1 MPSGCARPLPDEEL
15 QRSGRRRSAKDPE
28 DAVSK
33 LSLILLSAPLALFLL
48 LHVAIVPMH
57 VGELGWPDHA
67 QHHVLRS
74 AFLGA
79 ILAGLGLWLALGPL
93 RQRQPWAL
101 RALCAVGL
109 AAYGGFW
116 LSTALVPYGVRGIDY
131 YGSLGHEAAQTLSF
145 VCGLWLARRSLAQ
158 PSSGVG
164 G

>member
-1 MPSGCARPLPDEEL
+1 
-15 QRSGRRRSAKDPE
+15 
-28 DAVSK
+28 
-33 LSLILLSAPLALFLL
+33 
-48 LHVAIVPMH
+48 
-57 VGELGWPDHA
+57 
-67 QHHVLRS
+67 
-74 AFLGA
+74 
-79 ILAGLGLWLALGPL
+79 
-93 RQRQPWAL
+93 
-101 RALCAVGL
+101 VGL